1 MQEVN
6 KAYVLLADLAASMVF
21 LLLVEDLKE
30 VPGGTHDWMYACHGW
45 AILFLQVWFCNNQ
58 CYITQIC
65 YIHVMLSMLYGV
77 SLVL

>member
-1 MQEVN
+1 MSAAGMRVQEVN

-45 AILFLQVWFCNNQ
+45 AILFLQVQACATRCHTSPVFFPK
-58 CYITQIC
+58 
-65 YIHVMLSMLYGV
+65 LL
-77 SLVL
+77 